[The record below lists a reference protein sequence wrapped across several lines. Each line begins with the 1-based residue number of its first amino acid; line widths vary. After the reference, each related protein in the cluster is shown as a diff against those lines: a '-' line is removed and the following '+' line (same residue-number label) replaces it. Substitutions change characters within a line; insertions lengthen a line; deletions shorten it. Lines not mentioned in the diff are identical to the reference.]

1 MIIESIE
8 HLDGYGIS
16 LTIHD
21 GEQEVKINLTV
32 NDYGGVIMTD
42 IDDVSEN
49 LNDREYNAL
58 GDLMSALASLL
69 LS

>member
-21 GEQEVKINLTV
+21 REKEIEINLTV
-32 NDYGGVIMTD
+32 NDYGGVSMTN

-49 LNDREYNAL
+49 LTDREYNAL
-58 GDLMSALASLL
+58 EDLMSALASLL